1 MTAALMFAPTASR
14 NAREG
19 VWAWVAPSPLMRQA
33 NNPGDHTMSN
43 YQHDLDAAL
52 EGYPISR
59 RTARAWVAAHH
70 VSFSEFTEEYGRSDT
85 YCSRDVLIWLG
96 Y

>member
-1 MTAALMFAPTASR
+1 
-14 NAREG
+14 
-19 VWAWVAPSPLMRQA
+19 
-33 NNPGDHTMSN
+33 MSN

-70 VSFSEFTEEYGRSDT
+70 VSFSEFTEEYGRSAT

>member
-1 MTAALMFAPTASR
+1 
-14 NAREG
+14 
-19 VWAWVAPSPLMRQA
+19 
-33 NNPGDHTMSN
+33 MSN
-43 YQHDLDAAL
+43 YQHDLEAAL

-70 VSFSEFTEEYGRSDT
+70 VGFSEFTEEYGRRES